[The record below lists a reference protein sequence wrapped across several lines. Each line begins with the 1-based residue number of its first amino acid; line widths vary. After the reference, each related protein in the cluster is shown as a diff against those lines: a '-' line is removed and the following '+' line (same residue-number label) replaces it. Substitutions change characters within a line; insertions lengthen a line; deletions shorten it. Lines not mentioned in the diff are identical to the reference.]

1 MNEPIS
7 EADYSKFDSLE
18 CRESKKVWQ
27 YFGQRAQG
35 IFVDVGA
42 NHPTE
47 QSQTWFLELKG
58 WSGVLIEPNSRL
70 CQLLRAQRPASKTVQ
85 AACCAPEQVGEAD
98 LHIGSSDAHSA
109 INPQFDHAL
118 KGESERVKMRTLDSI
133 LAEAGISTVDFLSVD
148 VEGMEID
155 VLKGCTLPKFQPRLM
170 LIEDHLYDHRT
181 HHYLRQQGYKL
192 VRRTGYNNWYVPLFV
207 PVSVFTLSTPSE
219 LIRLFRKMW
228 LSPPFNSFR
237 RYLRRRKFT
246 RKF

>member
-1 MNEPIS
+1 VSCQRYAVRLVFAADYLLRGGHCVLDQTLRRPDHRRAPKNDRMLDRITRYSPTMNEPIF

-98 LHIGSSDAHSA
+98 LHIGASDAHSA

-118 KGESERVKMRTLDSI
+118 KGESERVKMRTLD
-133 LAEAGISTVDFLSVD
+133 
-148 VEGMEID
+148 
-155 VLKGCTLPKFQPRLM
+155 
-170 LIEDHLYDHRT
+170 
-181 HHYLRQQGYKL
+181 
-192 VRRTGYNNWYVPLFV
+192 
-207 PVSVFTLSTPSE
+207 
-219 LIRLFRKMW
+219 
-228 LSPPFNSFR
+228 
-237 RYLRRRKFT
+237 
-246 RKF
+246 